1 MRCAAA
7 LGWLMI
13 FAALVLLCP
22 VGVFGGVDGGAV
34 EAVPAVTVVPPSD
47 NSEETATVVLASA
60 TALPELPFENVA
72 GPVFT
77 AERGG
82 PSTPEPK
89 ADAMAFQ
96 PATPAPAAAARP
108 AGFAFEPVKPVSEL
122 AYESPAKKRIWF
134 GLMAAGHAGAALDA
148 WSTRRALSGNYG
160 TEADPLMRPFAHS
173 WTLYAATQVL
183 PTVMDFVGKR
193 AMRSEHALVRKM
205 WWVPQSVSATMSF
218 QAGVHNIG
226 VVP

>member
-1 MRCAAA
+1 
-7 LGWLMI
+7 MI
-13 FAALVLLCP
+13 FAALLLLCP
-22 VGVFGGVDGGAV
+22 VGAFGGVAGGAAESPV
-34 EAVPAVTVVPPSD
+34 AVTAAEWTSAPD
-47 NSEETATVVLASA
+47 NSTEATAVVLSSA
-60 TALPELPFENVA
+60 TAMPELPFENVSLPA
-72 GPVFT
+72 FT

-82 PSTPEPK
+82 SSMPEPK
-89 ADAMAFQ
+89 PGAGEFQ
-96 PATPAPAAAARP
+96 PATPAAAARP
-108 AGFAFEPVKPVSEL
+108 AGFAFEPVKPVSEM
-122 AYESPAKKRIWF
+122 AYESATKKRIWF

-183 PTVMDFVGKR
+183 PTVMDYVGKY
-193 AMRSEHALVRKM
+193 AMRSEHPLVRKM
-205 WWVPQSVSATMSF
+205 WWVPQSVSAAMSF